1 MISEYDLAARRSRLS
16 PAMLALLAQRLGGK
30 VEESEKQ
37 QTIPRRSGEGPVRL
51 SFAQQRL
58 WFLDLLEP
66 GSTAYNM
73 PTGLRLL
80 GKLNVVALERSFTE
94 VVRRHEVLRTRIES
108 VAGTPVQVVMPAE
121 PVHLPVIDLSA
132 IAIDERAAVVRRM
145 AAEEG
150 QRVFDLGKGGLL
162 RQTLLRLGAEEHVL
176 LFTMHHIVS
185 DGWSMEILTRE
196 VSALYAAYAAGQESP
211 LAELPIQ
218 YADYAVWQREWLQG
232 EVLEEQLGYWRK
244 QLAGAPAVLE
254 LPTDRKRSTQHS
266 AREASVQLQ
275 LSVELTTGLKQL
287 SQHEGVTLFM
297 TLLAGWQLLL
307 ARYSRQP
314 DVVVGSPVANR
325 TRSEVEGLIGFFVNT
340 LVLRTQVDGE
350 LRVRELL
357 QRVREV
363 CLGAY
368 AHQEVPFE
376 MLVEELQ
383 PERNM
388 GHTPLF
394 QVMLNLLNVSNSGSN
409 GERPNGRQ
417 LDQLRMQSL
426 SSAEGLTAKFDL
438 TLSAQE
444 QNEQL
449 RLSLGYNAELFEE
462 TTISRMLHHLQNLLA
477 SLIAGPEQRVSE
489 LALMSESER
498 QQLLVEWNETK
509 QEYPRGA
516 SIAELFERQVERTPA
531 ALALA
536 WDGQQLSYGELNRKA
551 NQLAH
556 HLRGMG
562 VGPETLVAIVLER
575 SLDLVV
581 SMLAVLKAGGAYVPL
596 DPAYPQERLEFM
608 VADAE
613 AVVLLTET
621 SLLKRLADVRA
632 TTVCLDQEWEEI
644 AAAAEQNPVSG
655 VEAGNLAYV
664 IYTSGSTG
672 QPKGVEISHGAL
684 SNLIHW
690 HQQSFEVTAQD
701 RASQVAGVGFDAC
714 VWELWPYLTTGAS
727 IHLAPEES
735 RLVATKLCDWLVASE
750 ITISFVPTPLT
761 ESLLSMSWPAEMS
774 LRVLLTGGD
783 QLRVYGKEN
792 LRCTVVNNYGP
803 TENTVVTTSGVVRSE
818 GREGQLPTL
827 GRPIANTEVYLL
839 NPQGQPQPVG
849 VSGELY
855 LSGAGLARGYHNQS
869 RLTAERFVPHPFSAE
884 PGARLYRTGDLARY
898 LPNGEIEFLGRVDE
912 QVKLRGFR
920 IELGEIETV
929 LQQHA
934 AVREAVV
941 IVREDV
947 AQQKE
952 LVGYVVAQEIVT
964 ITSSELRQYLRERL
978 PDYMVPSW
986 LVWLTELPLTPNGKI
1001 DRRAL
1006 PAPHKQGASENQ
1018 VPPRNTLELK
1028 LAQCWEQLFG
1038 FGPISVKDNFF
1049 DLGGH
1054 SLLAVPMVTMAEKSL
1069 GRKIPLALLFQGPTI
1084 ERMARALQQ
1093 QTGPAIS
1100 ETLVELQPGD
1110 SGQPLFLVHPVGGNV
1125 FCYTHLVHHLG
1136 PSRAI
1141 YAFQAQGLDG
1151 ENVPH
1156 EHIETMATQY
1166 LEAML
1171 KVQPEGPY
1179 FLGGWSMGGAV
1190 AFEMA
1195 QQLRVRGERV
1205 AVLALLDSYAPVYGE
1220 TKDDLTV
1227 LKSFALD
1234 LGVALD
1240 RLNLAGNLR
1249 VLKQDELLA
1258 RLLEQAI
1265 SAEIVDSSFGV
1276 KQFQNL
1282 FQIFKSNNGAFQT
1295 YCPRT
1300 YPDRIQL
1307 FIAADKPTSVAEDQT
1322 KGWSE
1327 LALEVETHVIP
1338 GDHYSIL
1345 RNPNV
1350 ERLAER
1356 LTACLQE
1363 AETPTSVEWTI

>member
-1 MISEYDLAARRSRLS
+1 MISEHDLAARRSRLS
-16 PAMLALLAQRLGGK
+16 PAMLTLLAQRLGGK
-30 VEESEKQ
+30 AEESEKQ
-37 QTIPRRSGEGPVRL
+37 QTIPRRSSEGPVRL

-58 WFLDLLEP
+58 WFLDQLEP

-73 PTGLRLL
+73 PTGLRLP
-80 GKLNVVALERSFTE
+80 GKLNVEALERSISE
-94 VVRRHEVLRTRIES
+94 VVRRHDVLRTTFVTSNGE
-108 VAGTPVQVVMPAE
+108 PVQVIAPAQQ
-121 PVHLPVIDLSA
+121 VRLSILDLSEM
-132 IAIDERAAVVRRM
+132 DQEERQLE
-145 AAEEG
+145 AERYATEEAH
-150 QRVFDLGKGGLL
+150 RPFDL
-162 RQTLLRLGAEEHVL
+162 RQGPLWRVHLLRLGAEEHVL
-176 LFTMHHIVS
+176 LFTIHHIVS
-185 DGWSMEILTRE
+185 DGWSMNILTRE
-196 VSALYAAYAAGQESP
+196 VSALYEAYAAGQESP
-211 LAELPIQ
+211 LEELPIQ
-218 YADYAVWQREWLQG
+218 YADYAVWQREWLKG
-232 EVLEEQLGYWRK
+232 ELLEQQLGYWRA

-254 LPTDRKRSTQHS
+254 LPADRVRPAQQSH
-266 AREASVQLQ
+266 RGGLLPLQ
-275 LSVELTTGLKQL
+275 LSTELTGELKQL
-287 SQHEGVTLFM
+287 SQREGVTLFM

-307 ARYSRQP
+307 ARYSRQS

-325 TRSEVEGLIGFFVNT
+325 TWSEVEALIGFFVNT
-340 LVLRTQVDGE
+340 LVLRTEVTAK
-350 LRVRELL
+350 LNVRELL

-376 MLVEELQ
+376 MLVEQLQ

-388 GHTPLF
+388 SHTPLF
-394 QVMLNLLNVSNSGSN
+394 QVMFTLNLIETGVSAAREISG
-409 GERPNGRQ
+409 
-417 LDQLRMQSL
+417 D
-426 SSAEGLTAKFDL
+426 SAAPAKFDL
-438 TLSAQE
+438 TL
-444 QNEQL
+444 
-449 RLSLGYNAELFEE
+449 
-462 TTISRMLHHLQNLLA
+462 
-477 SLIAGPEQRVSE
+477 
-489 LALMSESER
+489 ALTESEQGLMGTLEYNR
-498 QQLLVEWNETK
+498 DLYERTSMQRLVGHYERLLHGLTANVEQPVWQVPWLSAVEEQQLLVKWNETA

-516 SIAELFERQVERTPA
+516 CVARLFERQVERTPA
-531 ALALA
+531 SLALV
-536 WDGQQLSYGELNRKA
+536 WGGQQLSYGELNRKA

-556 HLRGMG
+556 YLRSMG

-644 AAAAEQNPVSG
+644 AAAAEENPVSR

-727 IHLAPEES
+727 IHLVPEES
-735 RLVATKLCDWLVASE
+735 RLVATKLRDWLITSG
-750 ITISFVPTPLT
+750 ITISFVPTPLA
-761 ESLLSMSWPAEMS
+761 ESLLSLSWPAEIS

-783 QLRVYGKEN
+783 QLRVYGKED
-792 LRCTVVNNYGP
+792 LRCAVVNNYGP
-803 TENTVVTTSGVVRSE
+803 TENTVVTTSGVVCGE
-818 GREGQLPTL
+818 GREGQLPSL

-855 LSGAGLARGYHNQS
+855 LSGAGLARGYHQQPG
-869 RLTAERFVPHPFSAE
+869 LTAERFVPHPFSAE
-884 PGARLYRTGDLARY
+884 AGARLYRTGDLGRY
-898 LPNGEIEFLGRVDE
+898 LANGEIEFVGRVDE

-941 IVREDV
+941 VVREDV

-952 LVGYVVAQEIVT
+952 LVGYVVAQAGLT

-1006 PAPHKQGASENQ
+1006 PAPHKQGFSENQ

-1028 LAQCWEQLFG
+1028 LVQCWEQLFG

-1093 QTGPAIS
+1093 NGPAMS

-1110 SGQPLFLVHPVGGNV
+1110 SSQPLFLVHPVGGNV

-1136 PSRAI
+1136 PSRAV

-1151 ENVPH
+1151 ESVPH
-1156 EHIETMATQY
+1156 EHIETMASQY

-1171 KVQPEGPY
+1171 EVQPEGPY

-1195 QQLRVRGERV
+1195 QQLRIRGQRV
-1205 AVLALLDSYAPVYGE
+1205 DVLALLDSYVPIYDS
-1220 TKDDLTV
+1220 KDDLMV
-1227 LKSFALD
+1227 LKNFALD

-1240 RLNLAGNLR
+1240 RVNLAGNLR
-1249 VLKQDELLA
+1249 ALKQDELLA
-1258 RLLEQAI
+1258 RLLEHAI
-1265 SAEIVDSSFGV
+1265 AAEIVDSSFGV

-1282 FQIFKSNNGAFQT
+1282 FRVFKSNSRAFQS
-1295 YCPRT
+1295 YHPRT
-1300 YPDRIQL
+1300 YHDRVQL
-1307 FIAADKPTSVAEDQT
+1307 FIAGDKPASVAEYQT

-1327 LALEVETHVIP
+1327 LAAEVETHVVP
-1338 GDHYSIL
+1338 GDHYTIL

-1350 ERLAER
+1350 EKLAED
-1356 LTACLQE
+1356 LTAYLQE
-1363 AETPTSVEWTI
+1363 AETSVRTEWTI